1 MANEVVLLNFQPSPY
16 ATRVRIAL
24 AEKGVEYERKEED
37 VFNIKSELLLKM
49 NPIHQKV
56 PVLIHNQKPICESLI
71 IVEYIDEVWN
81 HHSPLLPSD
90 LYQKAHARF
99 WANFI
104 DQKIFPIGSKLW
116 TSPSDEA
123 KKAAKELVEN
133 FKTLEQELGEK
144 PYFGGDN
151 FSFIDLALIAF
162 SSFFHS
168 FETLG
173 NFSMEAECPKI
184 VEWANRCLERESVSQ
199 SLFDKFQTHEA
210 VLGIK
215 KMLGLDS

>member
-1 MANEVVLLNFQPSPY
+1 MVEEVVLLNFQPSPY

-24 AEKGVEYERKEED
+24 AEKGVEYETKEED
-37 VFNIKSELLLKM
+37 VFKTKSQLLLKM
-49 NPIHQKV
+49 NPIHKKV
-56 PVLIHNQKPICESLI
+56 PVLIHKERSICESLI

-81 HHSPLLPSD
+81 QNSPLLPSD
-90 LYQKAHARF
+90 PYQRAHARF
-99 WANFI
+99 WANYI

-116 TSPSDEA
+116 TSASDEA
-123 KKAAKELVEN
+123 NKATKELVES
-133 FKTLEQELGEK
+133 FKTLEKELGEK
-144 PYFGGDN
+144 PYFGGET

-162 SSFFHS
+162 SSFFLS

-184 VEWANRCLERESVSQ
+184 VEWAKRCMGKESVSQ
-199 SLFDKFQTHEA
+199 SLFNKFKTHEA

-215 KMLGLDS
+215 KMLGFE